1 MLLNKKKVTRLTFNP
16 GLALITNQSV
26 NNQTLGWVAQS
37 GLR

>member
-1 MLLNKKKVTRLTFNP
+1 MLLNKKKVTRLKFNP

-26 NNQTLGWVAQS
+26 KNQALGWVAQS